1 VLADP
6 EGHEFCA
13 FPPETVATNDEDAE
27 VAVQCSS

>member
-6 EGHEFCA
+6 EGAEFCA

-27 VAVQCSS
+27 VAV